1 MSNFMLLFCFHV
13 LCAVKETPLNKGLML
28 NRLVAITAIMSNP
41 DVEVFS
47 VDIQDLIVS
56 YLSTQFVSFT
66 SRFNNSKSL
75 HIEIKY
81 FFGFLTDILMISLYL
96 NLILSND
103 SVEETIIIFRFDLF
117 LLLLIL
123 LTLVRN
129 CIV

>member
-1 MSNFMLLFCFHV
+1 
-13 LCAVKETPLNKGLML
+13 ML
-28 NRLVAITAIMSNP
+28 NHLVATTAIICYP

-47 VDIQDLIVS
+47 VDIQDLFVS

-75 HIEIKY
+75 YVEIKY

-103 SVEETIIIFRFDLF
+103 SVEETIIIIFRFDFF

-123 LTLVRN
+123 LALVLGG
-129 CIV
+129 VV